1 MVCGVRTVCMRAKDS
16 LRVGVCRRHPDGK
29 PAESGHKEYTQLGRV
44 ARASGIAMIP
54 AGISAGGVNSSV
66 SVSA

>member
-29 PAESGHKEYTQLGRV
+29 PAESGHKEYTQL

-54 AGISAGGVNSSV
+54 AGISAGGINSSV